1 MAIKVTPYKNSE
13 LGKKEQV
20 EQMFDN
26 VSTNYDFLNRVLT
39 FGLDINW
46 RRKVVKKVAQNNPK
60 HLKKTGSHFT
70 LALMK
75 SGDIYSWGWNA

>member
-46 RRKVVKKVAQNNPK
+46 RRKVVKKVAQYILVN
-60 HLKKTGSHFT
+60 GV
-70 LALMK
+70 
-75 SGDIYSWGWNA
+75 D